1 MDALTNTTL
10 TEVHVATNPLTTVN
24 AAVVLVV
31 ATVTAL
37 LFGVRLFR
45 SQAAG
50 DALEIS
56 QDQTE
61 TIVVIRRKQL
71 YVYPVKGLRGC
82 ELQEARVGQHGF
94 VGDRTF
100 SLQKVHRD
108 ENDPSEKTYETL
120 LIGRCLQLA
129 LFETSVHNV
138 SNEVAVKWHD
148 RETEFDKRAADAK
161 VDTDDEIRFPLS
173 PGLEGLEEC
182 EVSLH
187 VSRTKAYDM
196 GDGPASWFS
205 DRLGF
210 ETRLVYIGDGSRAVL
225 GSLAPNSRG
234 GLKKAKWTSRLRALV
249 PSLAFREERLVFNDL
264 GHYLVVTEASNS
276 QVSSRLEGGAEMDVR
291 KFRPNIV
298 VKGASAPFAEDFWGE
313 LTFEGGVRMP
323 LTSNCYRCQSIT
335 VDYDTGKAAAD
346 DRGSVWKKL
355 NKDRRVDKGA
365 KYSPVFGRYGFC
377 FGSAVGKTLTV
388 GERARVTVVNPART
402 TFDWPH
408 LTTFGLGQTEK

>member
-1 MDALTNTTL
+1 L
-10 TEVHVATNPLTTVN
+10 
-24 AAVVLVV
+24 
-31 ATVTAL
+31 
-37 LFGVRLFR
+37 RLF
-45 SQAAG
+45 
-50 DALEIS
+50 
-56 QDQTE
+56 
-61 TIVVIRRKQL
+61 
-71 YVYPVKGLRGC
+71 C
-82 ELQEARVGQHGF
+82 
-94 VGDRTF
+94 
-100 SLQKVHRD
+100 
-108 ENDPSEKTYETL
+108 N
-120 LIGRCLQLA
+120 
-129 LFETSVHNV
+129 
-138 SNEVAVKWHD
+138 
-148 RETEFDKRAADAK
+148 
-161 VDTDDEIRFPLS
+161 
-173 PGLEGLEEC
+173 
-182 EVSLH
+182 
-187 VSRTKAYDM
+187 SR
-196 GDGPASWFS
+196 
-205 DRLGF
+205 
-210 ETRLVYIGDGSRAVL
+210 SRAVL

-402 TFDWPH
+402 TFAADWPH